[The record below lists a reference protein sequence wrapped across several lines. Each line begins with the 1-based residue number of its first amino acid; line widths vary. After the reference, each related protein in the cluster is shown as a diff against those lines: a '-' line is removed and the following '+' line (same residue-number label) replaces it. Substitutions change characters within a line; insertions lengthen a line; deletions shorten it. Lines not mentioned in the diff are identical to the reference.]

1 MVSAAPELDINK
13 ACGECKQ
20 RAEEV
25 AMGVRGLRRTSTV
38 GAVGDKNN
46 KRNGRPQAEVRTRR
60 LLAFYGDASLEQMSG
75 QKGTASGREA
85 QSVGHQWWAGG
96 KEQRMFQREAG

>member
-1 MVSAAPELDINK
+1 MQVLAVVVGGVLWCGVVWCGVVSAAPELDINK

-38 GAVGDKNN
+38 GVVGDKIQEQQTGGHRQNTTTTSFLRRRVSGAN
-46 KRNGRPQAEVRTRR
+46 ERAEGDSLRT
-60 LLAFYGDASLEQMSG
+60 
-75 QKGTASGREA
+75 
-85 QSVGHQWWAGG
+85 
-96 KEQRMFQREAG
+96 

>member
-1 MVSAAPELDINK
+1 MAARGSAGAGGGGCGVVSAAPELDINK

-38 GAVGDKNN
+38 GVVGDKIQEQQTGGHRQNTTTTSFLRLRVSGAN
-46 KRNGRPQAEVRTRR
+46 ERAEGDSLRT
-60 LLAFYGDASLEQMSG
+60 
-75 QKGTASGREA
+75 
-85 QSVGHQWWAGG
+85 
-96 KEQRMFQREAG
+96 